1 MKKTLFFFFSL
12 LFLLLL
18 PACSSSKD
26 VSLGVETE
34 LKLPIGSE
42 CKMDKDY
49 VLVSGKTE
57 GIMREEMI
65 GYFEDNPLG
74 FSLWG
79 KNHEAVMN
87 DPVKTG
93 DTIEITGHSETKRT
107 IIIIGDVTKDGKIS
121 SLDYVATYNHV
132 KGEEKF
138 KKDEEC
144 MLAAD
149 IDRNGKVN
157 KTDISLIREMV
168 LDSASSDE

>member
-1 MKKTLFFFFSL
+1 MKKTLFFFLSL

-65 GYFEDNPLG
+65 GYFKDNSLG
-74 FSLWG
+74 FSLW
-79 KNHEAVMN
+79 V
-87 DPVKTG
+87 
-93 DTIEITGHSETKRT
+93 DTPH
-107 IIIIGDVTKDGKIS
+107 
-121 SLDYVATYNHV
+121 
-132 KGEEKF
+132 
-138 KKDEEC
+138 
-144 MLAAD
+144 
-149 IDRNGKVN
+149 
-157 KTDISLIREMV
+157 
-168 LDSASSDE
+168 